1 MKAKILW
8 IEGKRAASPSL
19 IPGLRRKGYS
29 VDIVATGTQA
39 LHYLTDNRPN
49 LIVVHAASMRS
60 NGRRNCRTLRNTCP
74 NLPIIVITSLE
85 FPLEGDSC
93 ANVVLELPFT
103 TRKLINRM
111 KPLLPTNDENL
122 LSAGPINLDVHNRM
136 VSCNGHEER
145 LTPRLVSLLKMLIE
159 HRGEVVQR
167 EILFKS
173 VWDTGYTGD
182 TRTLDVHISWLRQAI
197 EENPRQPALLKT
209 IRGLGYRLDA

>member
-19 IPGLRRKGYS
+19 IPGLRRKGFS
-29 VDIVATGTQA
+29 VDIVPTGTQA
-39 LHYLTDNRPN
+39 LHYLTENRPN

-60 NGRRNCRTLRNTCP
+60 NGRRNCRTLRNMRP
-74 NLPIIVITSLE
+74 EMPIIVITSSD
-85 FPLEGDSC
+85 FPLEGDAC
-93 ANVVLELPFT
+93 ASVVLELPFT

-111 KPLLPTNDENL
+111 KPLLPVQDENM
-122 LSAGPINLDVHNRM
+122 LSAGPINLDLRNRR
-136 VSCNGHEER
+136 VSCNGREER
-145 LTPRLVSLLKMLIE
+145 LTPRLVTLLQMLIE

-197 EENPRQPALLKT
+197 EENPRQPVFLKT